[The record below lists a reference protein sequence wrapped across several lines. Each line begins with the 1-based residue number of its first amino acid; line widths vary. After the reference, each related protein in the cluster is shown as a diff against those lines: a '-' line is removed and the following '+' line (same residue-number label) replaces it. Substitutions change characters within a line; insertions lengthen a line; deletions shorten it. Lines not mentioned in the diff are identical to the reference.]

1 MPRVDFIL
9 EEGHLSQEDVMHRMA
24 KRGDTRATTFLE
36 RKHQRQVSAADRWNK
51 QRQPEDTEVCIHSEF
66 E

>member
-1 MPRVDFIL
+1 MRVPYIL
-9 EEGHLSQEDVMHRMA
+9 TDEHLSEQDVLKRMA
-24 KRGDTRATTFLE
+24 KRGDTRATTFFE
-36 RKHQRQVSAADRWNK
+36 RKHQRQISRMDRWNK